1 MQAVSLPESGFAR
14 TNNSSQAFD
23 ERVLSLIHYKKP
35 LGNPMTENSNFPGL
49 SALTEHIQE
58 QPHPDGCGCV

>member
-14 TNNSSQAFD
+14 TNNSRQAFD

-35 LGNPMTENSNFPGL
+35 WE
-49 SALTEHIQE
+49 IQ
-58 QPHPDGCGCV
+58 